1 MLLEHF
7 NNSQSRLSQFLLSY
21 HNLTYSYLRLE
32 CECVIFIIR
41 LTFLT
46 ITLSLCGGRQTDSSW
61 WVWLY
66 CTVQPRSTLL
76 IIPYSLIIYYC
87 HHMNYHHT
95 IFTSPSSCTAAS
107 QQFQHLSH
115 LVTAAVGCVIFNLV
129 SVIYLRQRFDLL
141 LSLCTGGLVML
152 SLHQGQ
158 RGCSWP
164 LSLYIT

>member
-1 MLLEHF
+1 
-7 NNSQSRLSQFLLSY
+7 
-21 HNLTYSYLRLE
+21 
-32 CECVIFIIR
+32 
-41 LTFLT
+41 
-46 ITLSLCGGRQTDSSW
+46 
-61 WVWLY
+61 
-66 CTVQPRSTLL
+66 
-76 IIPYSLIIYYC
+76 
-87 HHMNYHHT
+87 MNYHHT

-141 LSLCTGGLVML
+141 LLLCTGGLVML

-164 LSLYIT
+164 LSLYHIAFVSVTCDNVPTFLQILASRLYLCDVTGRLQAFIFLLPVH

>member
-1 MLLEHF
+1 
-7 NNSQSRLSQFLLSY
+7 
-21 HNLTYSYLRLE
+21 
-32 CECVIFIIR
+32 
-41 LTFLT
+41 
-46 ITLSLCGGRQTDSSW
+46 
-61 WVWLY
+61 
-66 CTVQPRSTLL
+66 
-76 IIPYSLIIYYC
+76 
-87 HHMNYHHT
+87 MNYHHT

-164 LSLYIT
+164 LSLSIYHIAIVSVTCDNVPNFLQILASRLYLCDVTGRLQAFIFLLPVH